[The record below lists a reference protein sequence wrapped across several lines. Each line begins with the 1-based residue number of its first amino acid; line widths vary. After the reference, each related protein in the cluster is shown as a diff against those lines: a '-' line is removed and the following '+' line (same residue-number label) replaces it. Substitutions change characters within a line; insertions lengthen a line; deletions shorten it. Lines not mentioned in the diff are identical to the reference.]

1 MENKRTTASFRL
13 LFLIVSPK
21 LGLLAEPLFAREKI
35 PEQAHVFAKGTAS
48 GELQDLLGLGEIDKT
63 VILTYLPKQKA
74 DRMMRVLK
82 EELYL
87 GMPGS
92 GVAFTVPLN
101 AASLGITHL
110 MERIKQDSEENE
122 EDTMKSDYS
131 MILAFVNQ
139 GYSEEVMAAARGAGA
154 GGGTV
159 FHTRRVG
166 SDEALQFWGIH
177 IQEERE
183 IVLILARK
191 EKKSAIMNAISQNCG
206 ARSEAHGMVISIPVD
221 EVAGLRKEIETT

>member
-1 MENKRTTASFRL
+1 MENKRITSTFRL
-13 LFLIVSPK
+13 LFLIASPK

-35 PEQAHVFAKGTAS
+35 PEQLYVFAKGTAS
-48 GELQDLLGLGEIDKT
+48 GELQDLLGLGDIDKS
-63 VILTYLPKQKA
+63 VIISYLPKKNA
-74 DRMMRVLK
+74 DCMVQVLK

-87 GMPGS
+87 GTPGS
-92 GVAFTVPLN
+92 GVAFTVPIN
-101 AASLGITHL
+101 AASLGIARL
-110 MERIKQDSEENE
+110 METVKREDLQECE

-183 IVLILARK
+183 IVLILSRK
-191 EKKSAIMNAISQNCG
+191 EKKSAIMNAISQSCG
-206 ARSEAHGMVISIPVD
+206 ARSEANGMVISVPVD
-221 EVAGLRKEIETT
+221 EVAGLKKEI